1 MPELPG
7 SEQGPSHRVPMG
19 TCSELEERAGQL
31 SKPQLFLLWPADPL
45 GITSTWRRQQQA
57 AP

>member
-1 MPELPG
+1 MPELQG
-7 SEQGPSHRVPMG
+7 TVQGPSHRVPMG
-19 TCSELEERAGQL
+19 TCSELEERAEQL

-45 GITSTWRRQQQA
+45 GITSTQRRQQQS